1 MESSSAPAIGAVLA
15 GGAGTRLGGAKART
29 KLGGRPLIEYPIAAA
44 EAAGLEPVVVAKP
57 DSQLPPLAVE
67 IIREPDR
74 PRHPLCGIVAA
85 LRRAAELPAV
95 VVGCDMPFV
104 SPALLSWL
112 ASTREPLVVP
122 VLGGRPQPLLARY
135 GASLLPELEAALAAE
150 EPLQRT
156 VRSLRPRLL
165 PERTVARFGDPQ
177 RLALNVNAATD
188 IELAER
194 LLG

>member
-15 GGAGTRLGGAKART
+15 GGAGTRLGGAKAT
-29 KLGGRPLIEYPIAAA
+29 TELAGRPLIEYPIAAA
-44 EAAGLEPVVVAKP
+44 EAAGLEPLVVAKP
-57 DSQLPPLAVE
+57 DSELPPLSVE
-67 IIREPDR
+67 IVREPEE

-85 LRRAAELPAV
+85 LRCAAERPAV
-95 VVGCDMPFV
+95 VVGCDMPFL

-135 GASLLPELEAALAAE
+135 DASLLPELEMALAAE
-150 EPLQRT
+150 EPLGRT
-156 VRSLRPRLL
+156 VDSLRPRLL
-165 PERTVARFGDPQ
+165 PERSVARFGDPQ
-177 RLALNVNAATD
+177 RLGLNVNAPAD
-188 IELAER
+188 IELAKR